1 MRKVSFNVGKLK
13 THVVSG
19 MKHTQAFFSRHKK
32 IQYGTAATL
41 AVFAAPFAAHAMN
54 GGLSQEP
61 APQGNSASQKES
73 VQKQTAGDGATQG
86 AFSDTSKTEVQ
97 VDSSRQYS
105 DSGGSDVDVHVNG
118 QKVPVPKNGQVH
130 KRISDNGNETVVDV
144 QVENGGSN
152 HSTKSSTNISVE
164 QHSYSSG
171 DVTKEGGSNNRHS
184 RRR

>member
-19 MKHTQAFFSRHKK
+19 MKHTQAFFSSHKK

-41 AVFAAPFAAHAMN
+41 AVFAAPFAVQAMN
-54 GGLSQEP
+54 GGHAEEP
-61 APQGNSASQKES
+61 ASQGI
-73 VQKQTAGDGATQG
+73 TAGQQKPVQIQPDSEGATQS
-86 AFSDTSKTEVQ
+86 AFSDSSETKVQ
-97 VDSSRQYS
+97 VNSTQQSSG
-105 DSGGSDVDVHVNG
+105 SGDEVEVHVNG

-152 HSTKSSTNISVE
+152 HSTNSSTNISVE

-171 DVTKEGGSNNRHS
+171 DVTKEGGSNNRHP